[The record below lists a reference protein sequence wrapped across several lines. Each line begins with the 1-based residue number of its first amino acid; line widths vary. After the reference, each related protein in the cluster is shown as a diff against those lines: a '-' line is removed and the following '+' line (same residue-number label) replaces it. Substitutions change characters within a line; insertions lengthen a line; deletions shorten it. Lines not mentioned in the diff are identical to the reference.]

1 MEATANVLAAC
12 EAAQE
17 KRELVSI
24 DSHRGRWIHSLA
36 NGFSTFSLYMSCILR
51 FARLENQMRRVMH
64 DPPFL

>member
-24 DSHRGRWIHSLA
+24 NSHRGRWIHSLA
-36 NGFSTFSLYMSCILR
+36 NGFSTFYLHISCILR
-51 FARLENQMRRVMH
+51 FARLEN
-64 DPPFL
+64 

>member
-24 DSHRGRWIHSLA
+24 NSHRG
-36 NGFSTFSLYMSCILR
+36 
-51 FARLENQMRRVMH
+51 
-64 DPPFL
+64 D